1 MFVRAAYRS
10 VCVCPRTRDLRITL
24 YNTQNVLHFKTK
36 FESIFTQLILFP
48 LLLFEILLYKFFP
61 HMLSTTS
68 TRLNPQVLRS
78 ETEGRGSGTAETL
91 QMKDRQEGGG
101 ERVEGKTW
109 AKVKK
114 ANLFPAPPC
123 CPHRRRPHTGQTR
136 GPLMWSGRIAPGW
149 TQPLRSG
156 YRPRQ
161 KHTSATAKS
170 SSGLYLKSKSVGL
183 IVNLTGLTLFVSSIP
198 VILCGV
204 QILVMV

>member
-101 ERVEGKTW
+101 WKGKLGPRSRKLICFLHPPAVPTEEDHTLARREG
-109 AKVKK
+109 
-114 ANLFPAPPC
+114 L
-123 CPHRRRPHTGQTR
+123 
-136 GPLMWSGRIAPGW
+136 
-149 TQPLRSG
+149 
-156 YRPRQ
+156 
-161 KHTSATAKS
+161 
-170 SSGLYLKSKSVGL
+170 
-183 IVNLTGLTLFVSSIP
+183 
-198 VILCGV
+198 
-204 QILVMV
+204 